1 MKVDWNRKYN
11 TIAIYSLIVAVIS
24 IIFYL
29 IASEV
34 SLFKIQVGKYLN
46 TMQPIIIGFVMAYL
60 FNFILE
66 FYEEYLLK
74 DFFNKEKVKS
84 LVESLELY

>member
-29 IASEV
+29 IAQ
-34 SLFKIQVGKYLN
+34 K
-46 TMQPIIIGFVMAYL
+46 
-60 FNFILE
+60 
-66 FYEEYLLK
+66 
-74 DFFNKEKVKS
+74 
-84 LVESLELY
+84 